1 MTQDSVTQSLNIGAR
16 LRKQRR
22 RLGLTV
28 SSAAARSGLSTGF
41 ISLIE
46 NGKTDVTVGRLS
58 RLLDAYGM
66 QLRDFIV
73 GSDLPRDLRPDGS
86 EMTYHSEQEGVDY
99 HFFDPHGHV
108 VPVFVTIARGGGWT
122 DPSIHSFD
130 ENDHVLHGEI
140 ECVVGSRTIRVSA
153 GSSFYIPSG
162 TPHRFRNIGESTAEF
177 FSVLENNYI
186 SQQKNE

>member
-1 MTQDSVTQSLNIGAR
+1 MPHDSATQSLNIGTR
-16 LRKQRR
+16 LRKERK

-28 SSAAARSGLSTGF
+28 SSAAAQSGLSTGF
-41 ISLIE
+41 ISLME

-73 GSDLPRDLRPDGS
+73 GADLPRDLRP
-86 EMTYHSEQEGVDY
+86 EQAETRYHSEQEGVDY
-99 HFFDPHGHV
+99 QFFEPHGSV

-130 ENDHVLHGEI
+130 EYDHVIRGEI
-140 ECVVGSRTIRVSA
+140 ECVVGSRTITVSA
-153 GSSFYIPSG
+153 GNSCHIPSG
-162 TPHRFRNIGESTAEF
+162 TPHRFRNIGESEADF
-177 FSVLENNYI
+177 FSVLEAVHLTPEK
-186 SQQKNE
+186 Q

>member
-1 MTQDSVTQSLNIGAR
+1 MTQDPAARSLNIGTR
-16 LRKQRR
+16 LRNERK

-28 SSAAARSGLSTGF
+28 SSAAAQSGLSTGF

-73 GSDLPRDLRPDGS
+73 GSDLPGDLRT
-86 EMTYHSEQEGVDY
+86 EQTETTYHSEQEGVDY
-99 HFFDPHGHV
+99 QFFEPNGSV

-130 ENDHVLHGEI
+130 ESDHVLHGEI
-140 ECVVGSRTIRVSA
+140 ECVIGSRTITVSA
-153 GSSFYIPSG
+153 GNSCHIPSG
-162 TPHRFRNIGESTAEF
+162 TPHRFRNVGESEAEF
-177 FSVLENNYI
+177 FSILQAVHPTPDV
-186 SQQKNE
+186 